1 MFDIFVQRFLRHAW
15 TNYSADLA
23 SFKRLFA
30 GINFVGNVESLLE
43 EWFTA
48 LSPQDYVVFRTAYN
62 LDQRQFPQVI
72 VGLSEEPIDNQP
84 LGFFAGIADNGDT
97 IYSSLVNQTVV
108 VKVFGSPPE
117 HVRVLHEFVR
127 QAMMTGVRHFTRIGF
142 VGLNYQAGTDLE
154 LDVEAM
160 PELTGITV
168 RAQRWSTVY
177 QASVTQTTEAEASSV
192 FVHISDVTVDGI
204 SGGITPLE
212 E

>member
-15 TNYSADLA
+15 TIYSSDFDE
-23 SFKRLFA
+23 FKRLFA
-30 GINFVGNVESLLE
+30 GINLVGNIESVLQ

-62 LDQRQFPQVI
+62 LDQRQFPQII
-72 VGLSEEPIDNQP
+72 VGLAEEPTDTQP
-84 LGFFAGIADNGDT
+84 LGFFGGFTETGDT
-97 IYSSLVNQTVV
+97 VYSSILNQTVV

-117 HVRVLHEFVR
+117 HVRALHEFIR
-127 QAMMTGVRHFTRIGF
+127 QAMMTAVPHFAKIGF

-154 LDVEAM
+154 PDIEAM
-160 PELTGITV
+160 PELTGITM
-168 RAQRWSTVY
+168 RAQRWSTIY
-177 QASVTQTTEAEASSV
+177 QASVTQATESQASSV
-192 FVHISDVTVDGI
+192 FVHMSDITIGDN